1 MTRKQPAKSE
11 AQEQPSLRLEWRTP
25 QELAENPRNWR
36 THPASQTKA
45 LQGVMQEVGW
55 AGALLFNEASG
66 RLIDGHAR
74 RKLAL
79 EQGSEKVP
87 VLVGSWTE
95 AQERIILASLD
106 PIAGMAETDDAML
119 KALIDEV
126 SQETPEMAALLEEIA
141 GAKAG
146 EDAGGVD
153 PNATGGDPGDGGY
166 AEQYGVI
173 VACRTEGEQREVYER
188 LTSEGLDC
196 KVVVT

>member
-95 AQERIILASLD
+95 AQEKLILATLD
-106 PIAGMAETDDAML
+106 PIAALAETDTAQLD
-119 KALIDEV
+119 ALIR
-126 SQETPEMAALLEEIA
+126 EI
-141 GAKAG
+141 
-146 EDAGGVD
+146 D
-153 PNATGGDPGDGGY
+153 TGDPDIMEMIARLAEENGIVPQQDAEEVQAPDDFKEVDENIETEHTCPKCGY
-166 AEQYGVI
+166 AWSG
-173 VACRTEGEQREVYER
+173 GH
-188 LTSEGLDC
+188 
-196 KVVVT
+196 